1 MKEILILSPYPKGVA
16 AGQRLKYEQY
26 YDSWEQEG
34 YNLTKS
40 SFFDKKTWD
49 ILWKKGFLF
58 TKILGTFKGYFRRI
72 KDLLRLRKYE
82 IVYIFMWAT
91 PIGFPLYEWLILKS
105 GKKIIYDFDDAV
117 FISSDYLSLLKGGYK
132 SRFLIQHSNQVILS
146 SPFLIDHCER
156 NNNFSKVQYIPCSLD
171 LKRFQLKSHEWSS
184 KITLGWTGTFS
195 SKKYL
200 DSIREVF
207 YEVARYLDIKI
218 ILITNFDYSLEGLDY
233 EIIRWKESTEIE
245 DLHKID
251 IGLYP
256 LIESEWALGKG
267 GLKALQYMATG
278 IPTIATDFG
287 TVQDFMIHQK
297 NGFLVVTIEQW
308 VNAIKTIAKSPKL
321 RKSIIMNA
329 RDTVENNYSVSCNK
343 NKYLNIFEE
352 LSKGSN

>member
-1 MKEILILSPYPKGVA
+1 MEEPDEDKDLCDFNEHKLSNLERRIHNLEHSKAVSEIVINKKGKK
-16 AGQRLKYEQY
+16 LP
-26 YDSWEQEG
+26 
-34 YNLTKS
+34 
-40 SFFDKKTWD
+40 DKKT
-49 ILWKKGFLF
+49 
-58 TKILGTFKGYFRRI
+58 TA
-72 KDLLRLRKYE
+72 E
-82 IVYIFMWAT
+82 
-91 PIGFPLYEWLILKS
+91 
-105 GKKIIYDFDDAV
+105 
-117 FISSDYLSLLKGGYK
+117 
-132 SRFLIQHSNQVILS
+132 
-146 SPFLIDHCER
+146 
-156 NNNFSKVQYIPCSLD
+156 
-171 LKRFQLKSHEWSS
+171 
-184 KITLGWTGTFS
+184 
-195 SKKYL
+195 
-200 DSIREVF
+200 
-207 YEVARYLDIKI
+207 
-218 ILITNFDYSLEGLDY
+218 
-233 EIIRWKESTEIE
+233 EIE